1 MNLCVELDDVSSP
14 PAQQTHD
21 RWARN
26 GPSRQRRRQRRAAER
41 EAVEVGKHDAV
52 QAEECDSV
60 AVGAAG
66 NAKTSAEEAFEEPTK
81 KTEEVKAY
89 ATETLKDE
97 FCSDKSFK
105 ESEKALVEQI
115 LVTADCQADW
125 NDAVVTKLLHEK
137 LESINI
143 QMKSIEVHRNVRR
156 CFVSCLVT
164 IDPMAKHLIEKEE
177 FPMRRWT
184 MKSVM

>member
-1 MNLCVELDDVSSP
+1 M
-14 PAQQTHD
+14 
-21 RWARN
+21 ARN
-26 GPSRQRRRQRRAAER
+26 GPSRQRQRQRRAAER

-66 NAKTSAEEAFEEPTK
+66 NAKTSAEEAIEEPTK

-97 FCSDKSFK
+97 SFK

-115 LVTADCQADW
+115 LVTADCKADW
-125 NDAVVTKLLHEK
+125 NDAVV
-137 LESINI
+137 
-143 QMKSIEVHRNVRR
+143 
-156 CFVSCLVT
+156 
-164 IDPMAKHLIEKEE
+164 AKRTVLKE
-177 FPMRRWT
+177 T
-184 MKSVM
+184 SNK